1 MTEKTVV
8 FAGGGTGGHL
18 YPALAVAERL
28 SEIAPETTIH
38 FFCSERP
45 IDGQIL
51 SKASFAFTPLPAQGL
66 TLRPHELLKGV
77 QFFKTFRSSYRQVRA
92 FLGDAKQPVVVGV
105 GGFVA
110 GPVCYAAHRARTP
123 LALINVDCVPG
134 KVNKLARRWA
144 HEVFT
149 QFDDTTDIFSGYR
162 AQVRVVGCP
171 IRQAFDEPDPQRA
184 RDELKLDPRKKVL
197 LVTGA
202 SSGCRSIN
210 EALQALLPKFDPFAE
225 SWQIVHVTG
234 SAHFEAVKAAY
245 HPTKIA
251 YKAINYYE
259 HMPDLLSCAQLLIGR
274 SGAVSVAEYA
284 AAGVPSICIPYPHH
298 RDRHQYLNAEKLVC
312 AGAAIMVDD
321 LPDLNE
327 RTAWLWE
334 ELEALLSDERR
345 RMDMSKAC
353 DKIAKKD
360 AAAEI
365 ARRLL
370 EMQ

>member
-1 MTEKTVV
+1 MTEKTVI

-28 SEIAPETTIH
+28 SEMAPEVTIH

-45 IDGQIL
+45 IDKQIL
-51 SKASFAFTPLPAQGL
+51 SKTPFAFTPLPARGL

-77 QFFKTFRSSYRQVRA
+77 QFVRTFLASYRQVRA
-92 FLGDAKQPVVVGV
+92 FIGAERQPVVVGV

-110 GPVCYAAHRARTP
+110 GPVCYAAHRARVP
-123 LALINVDCVPG
+123 LALINVDCVSG
-134 KVNKLARRWA
+134 KANKIARRWA

-149 QFDDTTDIFSGYR
+149 QFDDTTDIFSGHR

-171 IRQAFDEPDPQRA
+171 LRQAFDQPDPQRA
-184 RDELKLDPRKKVL
+184 RDDLKLDPQKKVL

-210 EALQALLPKFDPFAE
+210 EALRALLAKFDPFAE
-225 SWQIVHVTG
+225 HWQIVHVTG
-234 SAHFEAVKAAY
+234 SAHFEAVKDAY
-245 HPTKIA
+245 QPTNIS

-259 HMPDLLSCAQLLIGR
+259 HMADLLSCAHLLIGR

-298 RDRHQYLNAEKLVC
+298 KDRHQYLNADKLVEV
-312 AGAAIMVDD
+312 GAAVVVDD
-321 LPDLNE
+321 LRNLNE
-327 RTAWLWE
+327 RTARLWE
-334 ELEALLSDERR
+334 ELEPLLCDEQRR
-345 RMDMSKAC
+345 TDMSKAC

-365 ARRLL
+365 AKRLL

>member
-1 MTEKTVV
+1 M
-8 FAGGGTGGHL
+8 
-18 YPALAVAERL
+18 
-28 SEIAPETTIH
+28 
-38 FFCSERP
+38 
-45 IDGQIL
+45 
-51 SKASFAFTPLPAQGL
+51 
-66 TLRPHELLKGV
+66 
-77 QFFKTFRSSYRQVRA
+77 
-92 FLGDAKQPVVVGV
+92 
-105 GGFVA
+105 A
-110 GPVCYAAHRARTP
+110 GPVCYAAHRARVP

-134 KVNKLARRWA
+134 KANKLARRWA

-171 IRQAFDEPDPQRA
+171 LRQAFDQPDPQRA
-184 RDELKLDPRKKVL
+184 RDDLKLDPQKKVL

-210 EALQALLPKFDPFAE
+210 EALRALLAKFDPFAE
-225 SWQIVHVTG
+225 HWQIVHVTG
-234 SAHFEAVKAAY
+234 SAHFEAVKDAY
-245 HPTKIA
+245 QPTKIS

-259 HMPDLLSCAQLLIGR
+259 HMADLLSCAQLLIGR

-298 RDRHQYLNAEKLVC
+298 KDRHQYLNADKLVEV
-312 AGAAIMVDD
+312 GAAVVVDD
-321 LPDLNE
+321 LRNLNE
-327 RTAWLWE
+327 RTARLWE
-334 ELEALLSDERR
+334 ELEPLLSDEQRR
-345 RMDMSKAC
+345 TDMSKAC

>member
-28 SEIAPETTIH
+28 SEIAPEITIH

-92 FLGDAKQPVVVGV
+92 FLGDAKQAVVVGV

-171 IRQAFDEPDPQRA
+171 IRQAFDKPDPQRA
-184 RDELKLDPRKKVL
+184 RDELELDPQKKVL

-210 EALQALLPKFDPFAE
+210 EALRALLPKFDPFAE

-298 RDRHQYLNAEKLVC
+298 RDRHQYLNAEKLVS

-353 DKIAKKD
+353 DKIAKRD
-360 AAAEI
+360 AAVEI
-365 ARRLL
+365 AKRLL

>member
-28 SEIAPETTIH
+28 SEMAPEVTVH

-51 SKASFAFTPLPAQGL
+51 SKTSFAFTPLPARGL
-66 TLRPHELLKGV
+66 TLRPHELLKVV
-77 QFFKTFRSSYRQVRA
+77 QFIKTFQSSYRQVRA
-92 FLGDAKQPVVVGV
+92 FLGDAKQAVVVGV

-110 GPVCYAAHRARTP
+110 GPVCYAAHRTRTP

-149 QFDDTTDIFSGYR
+149 QFHDTTDAFSGYR
-162 AQVRVVGCP
+162 AQVHVVGCP
-171 IRQAFDEPDPQRA
+171 LRSTFDKPDPKRA
-184 RDELKLDPRKKVL
+184 MDELKLDPQKKVL

-210 EALQALLPKFDPFAE
+210 EALRALLPKFDPFAE

-234 SAHFEAVKAAY
+234 IAHFEAVKAAY
-245 HPTKIA
+245 QPTKIA
-251 YKAINYYE
+251 YQAVNYYE
-259 HMPDLLSCAQLLIGR
+259 HMPDLLCCAQLLIGR

-298 RDRHQYLNAEKLVC
+298 KDRHQYLNADKLVEV
-312 AGAAIMVDD
+312 GAAVVVDD
-321 LPDLNE
+321 LRSLND
-327 RTAWLWE
+327 RTARLWE
-334 ELEALLSDERR
+334 ELEPLLSDERR
-345 RMDMSKAC
+345 RSDMSKAC
-353 DKIAKKD
+353 DKIAKRD
-360 AAAEI
+360 AAVEI
-365 ARRLL
+365 AKRLL